1 MAKIKLTKTEL
12 KAQTDALKRFQR
24 FLPMLQLKKQQL
36 QAEIAG
42 IVQKAELVSEK
53 EEKARAELAS
63 WVGLFAV
70 GGEEMLSGLVK
81 VKSINTGVSNIAG
94 VAIPVFES
102 IDTEVKEIDA
112 WATPAWAD
120 DAVKAVTDILALRC
134 ERTIL
139 LKQRDLVT
147 AELTTT
153 SQRVNLFEKVKIPEC
168 RENIRVIKIAIGDE
182 QTAAV
187 TRGKIAKSRTPE
199 STTEGENAA

>member
-12 KAQTDALKRFQR
+12 KVQTDALKRYQR

-42 IVQKAELVSEK
+42 IVQKAEEVSAR
-53 EEKARAELAS
+53 EEKARADLRS
-63 WVGLFAV
+63 WVGLFAA

-81 VKSINTGVSNIAG
+81 VKSINTATANVAG
-94 VAIPVFES
+94 VTIPVFDSVE
-102 IDTEVKEIDA
+102 TEVKEIDA
-112 WATPAWAD
+112 WTTPAWID
-120 DAVKAVTDILALRC
+120 DAVKAVTGILAMRC

-139 LKQRDLVT
+139 FRQRDLIT
-147 AELTTT
+147 AELMTT

-168 RENIRVIKIAIGDE
+168 KENIRVIKIAIGDE

-187 TRGKIAKSRTPE
+187 TRGKIAKGRVPQQE
-199 STTEGENAA
+199 AGEEVAA